1 MLSSGY
7 EFFHIMAEF
16 DETDSGAIPRRIRA
30 RVPSH
35 KMETNPIYEGVMYE
49 TTPGESFKLL
59 LDSSSKI
66 KASHIPPFTKACPSP
81 SPIPEDEVR
90 YSGIKLSN
98 ETKPTAACGFDG
110 NIQTLLYKIPNDNH
124 IMARYTDDSSSTAK
138 DQVAHNDVEDEL
150 YATLR

>member
-1 MLSSGY
+1 
-7 EFFHIMAEF
+7 
-16 DETDSGAIPRRIRA
+16 
-30 RVPSH
+30 
-35 KMETNPIYEGVMYE
+35 METNPIYEGVMYE

-90 YSGIKLSN
+90 YS
-98 ETKPTAACGFDG
+98 AACGFDG

-138 DQVAHNDVEDEL
+138 DQVAHNDVEEGV